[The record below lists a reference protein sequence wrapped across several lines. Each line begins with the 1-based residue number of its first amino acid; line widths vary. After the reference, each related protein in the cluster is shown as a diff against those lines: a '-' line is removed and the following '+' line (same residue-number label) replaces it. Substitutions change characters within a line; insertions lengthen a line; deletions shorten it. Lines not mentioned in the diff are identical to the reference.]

1 MNEDETHFPFD
12 INHEMIMRADMMT
25 CTHDCVR
32 MIQKNEYL
40 TVGEYLQSITT
51 SQLDEMLDVAE
62 DEDNPKM
69 EEFLLIAEM
78 LARAEGLEGSEDFE
92 ILHKRL
98 SIFIALIA
106 VESLYRRGMIRIYR
120 ENFSFGDDM
129 NTKKIAEKL

>member
-1 MNEDETHFPFD
+1 MHEDENNFPFD
-12 INHEMIMRADMMT
+12 INHEMIMRSDMMT

-40 TVGEYLQSITT
+40 TVGEYLQNITT
-51 SQLDEMLDVAE
+51 SQLDEMLDVAN
-62 DEDNPKM
+62 DEEHPKF

-78 LARAEGLEGSEDFE
+78 LARAEGLEGSPDFDV
-92 ILHKRL
+92 LHKRL
-98 SIFIALIA
+98 SIFIGLIA
-106 VESLYRRGMIRIYR
+106 IESLYRKGMIRVYR

>member
-1 MNEDETHFPFD
+1 
-12 INHEMIMRADMMT
+12 
-25 CTHDCVR
+25 

-62 DEDNPKM
+62 NEENPKM

-78 LARAEGLEGSEDFE
+78 LARAEGLEGSEDFD

-98 SIFIALIA
+98 NIFIALIA
-106 VESLYRRGMIRIYR
+106 IESLYRRDMIRIYR
-120 ENFSFGDDM
+120 ENMSFGDDM